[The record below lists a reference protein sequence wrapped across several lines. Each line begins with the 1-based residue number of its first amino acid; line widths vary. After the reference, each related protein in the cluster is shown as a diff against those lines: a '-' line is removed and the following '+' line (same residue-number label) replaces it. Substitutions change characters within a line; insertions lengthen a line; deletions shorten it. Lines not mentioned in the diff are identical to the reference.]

1 MQPTTANAV
10 HGFDV
15 AMYKQHLGSR
25 DMGRALMVTPSISS
39 TQEFMRQHTTRLPE
53 GAVLVAEQQFAGKGA
68 RAAADRRL
76 APARLRC
83 ACLVRRRP
91 AQGGQPG
98 CC

>member
-68 RAAADRRL
+68 RAAADR
-76 APARLRC
+76 
-83 ACLVRRRP
+83 AC
-91 AQGGQPG
+91 
-98 CC
+98 